1 MSVLFVFSVVRCGT
15 IAFDKCY
22 ATLVQIIWGHFNT
35 NVFTNVDPD
44 ACLAHFAANGCQN
57 FVPVFQ
63 TYAEHGVGQFILYR
77 AVEYNYIIFCHKLS
91 YVFTEIFFG
100 IYDIILQK

>member
-35 NVFTNVDPD
+35 DAFANIDPD
-44 ACLAHFAANGCQN
+44 ARLAHFATNRRQN
-57 FVPVFQ
+57 FVAVFQ
-63 TYAEHGVGQFILYR
+63 LYTKHCVGQFVHNNT
-77 AVEYNYIIFCHKLS
+77 AENNNIIFCHILSYLS
-91 YVFTEIFFG
+91 YVFT
-100 IYDIILQK
+100 